1 MLRSPADVSVF
12 ILKNP
17 LETSGLNQGGSTR
30 QVSSPDRKQECLG
43 RVDMGTN
50 RLEDRCE
57 RGKQMARLDAAMA
70 RFNAA
75 LDVLE
80 SGCDTLANRTS
91 DSAPQ
96 IDHSEEIAALKSER
110 EQLLTRIAAFEEES
124 QSLAGMA
131 EVVET
136 RLDGAI
142 TEIRAAL
149 GRG

>member
-1 MLRSPADVSVF
+1 
-12 ILKNP
+12 
-17 LETSGLNQGGSTR
+17 
-30 QVSSPDRKQECLG
+30 
-43 RVDMGTN
+43 
-50 RLEDRCE
+50 
-57 RGKQMARLDAAMA
+57 MARLDAAIA

-80 SGCDTLANRTS
+80 SGCDALANRTS

-96 IDHSEEIAALKSER
+96 IDHSEEIATLKSER

-131 EVVET
+131 EAVET